1 VVIAVV
7 DGELRVRRLERT
19 EAGRGRRAGVRLVAD
34 ATVAPIEITEE
45 APLEVWGVVT
55 TVIKSLL

>member
-1 VVIAVV
+1 VTGKGQ
-7 DGELRVRRLERT
+7 DR
-19 EAGRGRRAGVRLVAD
+19 AGRGRRAGVRLVAD
-34 ATVAPIEITEE
+34 ATVAPIEIIEE